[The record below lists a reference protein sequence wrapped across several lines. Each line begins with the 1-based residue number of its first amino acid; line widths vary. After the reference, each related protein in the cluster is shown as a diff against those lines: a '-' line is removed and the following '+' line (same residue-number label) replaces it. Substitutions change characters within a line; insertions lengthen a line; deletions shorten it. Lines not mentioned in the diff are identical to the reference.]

1 MAVASHGRMCNQ
13 MYETKRENSTQRKKK
28 KTVEVWYT
36 GRERNKIKKTGRM
49 QDRMMRSKSCPRPT

>member
-1 MAVASHGRMCNQ
+1 MRRRGKIAHK
-13 MYETKRENSTQRKKK
+13 EKK